1 MIGREERGISGLGKK
16 KKQRIGLEVQQ
27 KSLRKHADTIQKV
40 KTKECVQICQYCNIV
55 SSEGRNN
62 QHAIVDQSKGGKFK
76 LER

>member
-1 MIGREERGISGLGKK
+1 VIGEEEGGISGSGKK
-16 KKQRIGLEVQQ
+16 KKRRIGLEIQQ
-27 KSLRKHADTIQKV
+27 KSLRKHANTIQKV

-62 QHAIVDQSKGGKFK
+62 QHAIVDQSMGGKFK